1 MRTRS
6 FRQNNSWIH
15 TWAGL
20 LLGWLLYAVFL
31 TGTISFF
38 HEELT
43 LWMTPERHASQVNP
57 QTPLKAVER
66 LHELAPDAAQWNISL
81 PGERGTSLEI
91 QWFKQGERPGRG
103 AGTSMTLDAT
113 TGETITP
120 RETRG
125 GAFLYRFHFEL
136 TGMPRMWGR
145 WIVGIA
151 TMFMLVALISGVVI
165 HKKIFKDFFTF
176 RPAKEQRSWLD
187 FHCASSVL
195 ALPFHLMITYSGLVL
210 LMFVLMPWGAQS
222 VYEGNMQQYFSE
234 IRGGGGGGQNTA
246 GREGSGREGGGRSE
260 PTPAALTDLQPILEQ
275 AGQRWERGIASINI
289 SQPGTDKAVIELRER
304 GATSLIDRGAS
315 KRLRF
320 NGVTGELLAT
330 PPAQE
335 ISGAMATYNVLNSLH
350 MLHFAGSEVRWLF
363 FFSGLLGT
371 LMIATGL
378 IFWSA
383 KRLTRDPRHFGHKL
397 VECLNVASIV
407 GLPIAIAVYLWANRL
422 LPVGMEGRSEQEIEY
437 FLIAWAVCLVHPFLR
452 GYRQAWIEQL
462 TVAAVLFAAL
472 PLFSFSLPDSHLLIT
487 LWKGNWIVAST
498 DLCLLAFAAVFGV
511 ASWKLIQR
519 RQAVQEKLK
528 VAPRVFK
535 AAAPSSEVVQE
546 STP

>member
-31 TGTISFF
+31 TGSISFF
-38 HEELT
+38 QEELS
-43 LWMTPERHASQVNP
+43 LWMTPERHASRV
-57 QTPLKAVER
+57 TPETPFKAIER
-66 LHELAPDAAQWNISL
+66 LQSLAPDASQWNINL
-81 PGERGTSLEI
+81 PGERSTTLEV
-91 QWFKQGERPGRG
+91 QWLKQGERPGRG
-103 AGTSMTLDAT
+103 AGTSMTLDAA
-113 TGETITP
+113 TGEQIEP

-125 GAFLYRFHFEL
+125 GFFLYRFHFEL
-136 TGMPRMWGR
+136 TGMPRTWGR

-210 LMFVLMPWGAQS
+210 LMFTLMPWGVHS
-222 VYEGNMQQYFSE
+222 VYDGNVQQYFSE
-234 IRGGGGGGQNTA
+234 VRGAGPQGPSGG
-246 GREGSGREGGGRSE
+246 GREGGGRSA
-260 PTPAALTDLQPILEQ
+260 PTPAALTDLHPILEQ
-275 AGQRWERGIASINI
+275 AQHRWERGIASINI

-304 GATSLIDRGAS
+304 GAGSLIDRGS
-315 KRLRF
+315 SERLRF
-320 NGVTGELLAT
+320 NGVTGEPLTT

-335 ISGAMATYNVLNSLH
+335 ISGAAATYNVLSSLH
-350 MLHFAGSEVRWLF
+350 MLRFASTEVRWLF

-371 LMIATGL
+371 LMVATGL

-397 VECLNVASIV
+397 VESLNVAGIV
-407 GLPIAIAVYLWANRL
+407 GLPIAIAVYFWANRL
-422 LPVGMEGRSEQEIEY
+422 LPVGMEGRSGQEIEY

-462 TVAAVLFAAL
+462 SVAAVLFAAL
-472 PLFSFSLPDSHLLIT
+472 PLFSFSLPDSHLLAT
-487 LWKGNWIVAST
+487 LWHGNWIVAGT
-498 DLCLLAFAAVFGV
+498 DLCLLAFAAVFGM

-519 RQAVQEKLK
+519 HQAAQEKLK
-528 VAPRVFK
+528 VAPTVFK
-535 AAAPSSEVVQE
+535 AAAPSTEAVQE